1 MKEESPK
8 AIFYALAANL
18 GIAIFKYAA
27 AAFTGS
33 GSMFA
38 EAIHS
43 SADCGNQLLLLF
55 VLREARKTVS
65 ALHPMGSGREIN
77 FYSLLVALLLFFVG
91 GAFSVYEGV
100 HRLIARE
107 PLQFAFVALAVLGVS
122 VVLESLSLWGALKE
136 IRKTHPDQSLW
147 RWFRETRE
155 SDLLVVAGEDIA
167 ALFGLAIAFVAVLLT
182 MLTGNPVYDALGSVG
197 VGFLL
202 MTIAWLVA
210 REVKSM
216 LVGESAS
223 TGSAARDR
231 SASARASRD
240 SRHHQYDHAAMGTSR
255 RRRGAGGNDRLCE
268 RPCDGGCDQRHRSRF
283 AGGVSASALGVF
295 RAGRA
300 AWLIA
305 GHTAAKGGI
314 KRDWPRSIPP
324 FVISCR
330 RAALIRSRRPHAAHT
345 VLRGDGSRLRSVSA
359 TAPQRHRRGD
369 AAWSR
374 RRSAR

>member
-18 GIAIFKYAA
+18 GIAICKYAA
-27 AAFTGS
+27 AIFTGS

-43 SADCGNQLLLLF
+43 TADCGNQLLLLF
-55 VLREARKTVS
+55 GLREARKPVS
-65 ALHPMGSGREIN
+65 ALHPMGSGREVN
-77 FYSLLVALLLFFVG
+77 YYSLLVALLLFFVG

-122 VVLESLSLWGALKE
+122 VVLESLSLLGALKQ
-136 IRKTHPDQSLW
+136 IRKTYPDKSLW

-167 ALFGLAIAFVAVLLT
+167 ALFGLAIAFVAVLLS

-197 VGFLL
+197 VGLLL

-223 TGSAARDR
+223 PEVRRAIEAHLRARPEIRGIINMITLQWGRHIVVAVQAEMIDY
-231 SASARASRD
+231 ASSRAMVDAINVIEADLQATFPQVRW
-240 SRHHQYDHAAMGTSR
+240 
-255 RRRGAGGNDRLCE
+255 
-268 RPCDGGCDQRHRSRF
+268 
-283 AGGVSASALGVF
+283 VF
-295 RAGRA
+295 FEP
-300 AWLIA
+300 
-305 GHTAAKGGI
+305 
-314 KRDWPRSIPP
+314 DVPRS
-324 FVISCR
+324 
-330 RAALIRSRRPHAAHT
+330 
-345 VLRGDGSRLRSVSA
+345 
-359 TAPQRHRRGD
+359 
-369 AAWSR
+369 
-374 RRSAR
+374 